1 MEVFNRESK
10 QLLNLGKCQSSN
22 FDAQVAE
29 TTISMIAYL
38 LLTLRFRY
46 DNYESKGALFRSM
59 NADVLRETLDRRLW
73 GLFIELVCTV
83 CEVLELDAQDLFEK
97 MLANPEA
104 EAMIMAL
111 YSSVIGKGD

>member
-1 MEVFNRESK
+1 VEGFV
-10 QLLNLGKCQSSN
+10 

-73 GLFIELVCTV
+73 RLFIELICTV
-83 CEVLELDAQDLFEK
+83 CEVLEMDADDVLEK
-97 MLANPEA
+97 MLTNSKEETMFMVLCA
-104 EAMIMAL
+104 
-111 YSSVIGKGD
+111 SVVKEE